1 MAYQSTGLIQ
11 SSDYNTYIG
20 SATGVTP
27 NTING
32 FFGIGNG
39 RYGYGQPILVQ
50 VDPSTIITSARWTSL
65 ITNIVKA
72 SNHQGTS
79 VTSVP
84 LTDYEVGDA
93 VIASLQGGT
102 SNSIFAVDI
111 TSLYNNK
118 NNAAAQGSTT
128 TYSSTSTTAWSTQL
142 TAIFTITFASA
153 DATRYFFNAGGQ
165 LAINLTHPT
174 GTGINSLWNN
184 LCLQAGTL
192 VLSAPD
198 SGTVR
203 IAGTNYSGFQKVGGS
218 GSPLV
223 TASSTGYYALSS
235 TWATMYKQGAS
246 SGASS
251 YLQSYLSMS
260 MKTNGTR
267 GSYGDKGNII
277 YVAVKLDQVPN
288 GGSTLS
294 SAAGTTIS
302 LTVRPPSST
311 YITNTWGTPAVT
323 YTMGNNL
330 GYAGGY

>member
-1 MAYQSTGLIQ
+1 MAYESTGLIQ

-20 SATGVTP
+20 SVTGVDP

-32 FFGIGNG
+32 FFATGSS
-39 RYGYGQPILVQ
+39 RYGYGQPALPIVGPN
-50 VDPSTIITSARWTSL
+50 DTITSLRWTNL
-65 ITNIVKA
+65 INNIVKA

-111 TSLYNNK
+111 ASLFNNM

-128 TYSSTSTTAWSTQL
+128 TYSSTSTDTWSTQM
-142 TAIFTITFASA
+142 TALFTVTFASA

-165 LAINLTHPT
+165 IAINLAHPA
-174 GTGINSLWNN
+174 GAGINSLWNN

-203 IAGTNYSGFQKVGGS
+203 IAGTNYSGFQKIGGS
-218 GSPLV
+218 GSPIY
-223 TASSTGYYALSS
+223 TASNTGYYGLNS

-246 SGASS
+246 SGLSN
-251 YLQSYLSMS
+251 YQQSYMSVS

-267 GSYGDKGNII
+267 GSYGDRGNII
-277 YVAVKLDQVPN
+277 YIAVKFDQVPD
-288 GGSTLS
+288 GGSTLL
-294 SAAGTTIS
+294 SAVGTTAS
-302 LTVRPPSST
+302 LTIRPPSST
-311 YITNTWGTPAVT
+311 YLTNTWGTPSVT
-323 YTMGNNL
+323 YIMGSNI
-330 GYAGGY
+330 GY